1 MKQESFTGF
10 MHEVMDGLRQEE
22 RFATAHIYKYALAAV
37 TDFVGGG
44 EIFFGALTRRWL
56 KRFQEYLDDLI
67 RFPLMYVCYVRC
79 TIVRSIVD

>member
-44 EIFFGALTRRWL
+44 EIFS
-56 KRFQEYLDDLI
+56 
-67 RFPLMYVCYVRC
+67 VR
-79 TIVRSIVD
+79 